1 MTLTYSLLVLSSL
14 IFWAAGCRAD
24 LQKSTTDIEG
34 VSVAFMPDIHFHDIY
49 GNFGDDTFQGLP
61 TNTVQGKQNASIRS
75 MRAQLQSTRLF
86 NENYFALLAALD
98 DIVKRKIK
106 YVALPGDFS
115 DDGQPLHMR
124 GLKTILDKYH
134 RQYGIEF
141 FATPGNHDPTK
152 PFSHPA
158 GKLDYLGTEG
168 KEQPIFSLQHPACE
182 KKNHNSDK
190 HRHAVACS
198 DEVQELGYKPIMDL
212 LGEHG
217 FYPKASYHY
226 FETPYTS
233 DNKSRY
239 DFSKAKHEA
248 QFDNR
253 QFEICHQ
260 GTSGLYKQRKEK
272 QPHYSDCYQLADSSY
287 LVEPTPGL
295 WLLAIDANVYQPK
308 SGTDGNP
315 QNAENFLGSSDAG
328 YNKVITHK
336 AHLLEW
342 ITDVVLRAQ
351 TQHKTLIAFS
361 HFPMQEFYDG
371 ASADIAQLMG
381 EQKFQLSRIPST
393 NTSKMLAETGLKIH
407 VAGHMHIND
416 TGVYRGDNGKVLFNI
431 QAPSLAAYIPA
442 YKILSIKPDQ
452 QIEVETIVLKDV
464 PRFDE
469 LFVHYHTE
477 WKYLQSI
484 DAPDI
489 WDRKILQAKNY
500 HQFTEWHL
508 RELARLRFLPQEW
521 PADIRELLL
530 QLNGAQLLIISQLKT
545 DISLAQIAAL
555 IKHQD
560 QDKSLASDWQLA
572 TKQATTVAKKS
583 GLSLDSFSTWTGA
596 DLSVDFYR
604 LWNADQLALKD
615 IHPQRFA
622 HYELLAQQFLLSTGT
637 QQNTTNRTNR
647 PRNLYQE
654 KLGKLMKILVQFS
667 GDAPSDHFLLEL
679 KTGKIKPLP

>member
-1 MTLTYSLLVLSSL
+1 MKFTCALLLLNSL
-14 IFWAAGCRAD
+14 IFFAVGCQAD
-24 LQKSTTDIEG
+24 LQKSTPATDHVQI
-34 VSVAFMPDIHFHDIY
+34 AFMPDIHFHDIY
-49 GNFGDDTFQGLP
+49 GQFSDKTFAGLRTQTP
-61 TNTVQGKQNASIRS
+61 HGTNYASMRS
-75 MRAQLQSTRLF
+75 MRAQLHSTRLF

-141 FATPGNHDPTK
+141 FAAPGNHDPTK

-158 GKLDYLGTEG
+158 GKSDYLGSGG
-168 KEQPIFSLQHPACE
+168 KEQPIFSKQHSACTE
-182 KKNHNSDK
+182 KKSADE
-190 HRHAVACS
+190 RHQNPVFCS
-198 DEVQELGYKPIMDL
+198 DEVQELGYESIMDF

-217 FYPKASYHY
+217 FYPKASYRY
-226 FETPYTS
+226 FETPYSNTKIS
-233 DNKSRY
+233 GY
-239 DFSKAKHEA
+239 DFSNAKKQA
-248 QFDNR
+248 QFKNR
-253 QFEICHQ
+253 HYEICHQ
-260 GTSGLYKQRKEK
+260 GTGGKHKKS
-272 QPHYSDCYQLADSSY
+272 HYSDCYQVADSSY

-308 SGTDGNP
+308 FGTDGNP

-336 AHLLEW
+336 THLLKW
-342 ITDVVLRAQ
+342 ITDVVQRAQ
-351 TQHKTLIAFS
+351 AQHKTLIAFS

-371 ASADIAQLMG
+371 AGDDIAQLMG
-381 EQKFQLSRIPST
+381 EQKFQLSRNPSN
-393 NTSKMLAETGLKIH
+393 NTSKMLADTGLKIH

-416 TGVYRGDNGKVLFNI
+416 TGVYRGDNNTVLFNI

-442 YKILSIKPDQ
+442 YKILTVKPDQ
-452 QIEVETIVLKDV
+452 EIEIETVVLEDV

-469 LFVHYHTE
+469 LFPHYRTE
-477 WKYLQSI
+477 WNYLQSI
-484 DAPDI
+484 AAPDI
-489 WDRKILQAKNY
+489 WNKDILQANNY

-521 PADIRELLL
+521 PADIRELLM

-545 DISLAQIAAL
+545 DISLAQITAL
-555 IKHQD
+555 IGHQD
-560 QDKSLASDWQLA
+560 QGKTLERDWQMA
-572 TKQATTVAKKS
+572 TKLAASIAKQH
-583 GLSLDSFSTWTGA
+583 GLSLDSFAVWTGA

-604 LWNADQLALKD
+604 LWSADQLALRD
-615 IHPQRFA
+615 IDPQRFA
-622 HYELLAQQFLLSTGT
+622 HYELLAQQFLLSASD
-637 QQNTTNRTNR
+637 QPNTKKQTDK
-647 PRNLYQE
+647 PRNIYQE
-654 KLGKLMKILVQFS
+654 RLGKLLNILVQFS

-679 KTGKIKPLP
+679 NTGKIKPLP